1 MDGTNTCRVEDEIAV
16 QLDGRDG
23 LRWVGVFLAVL
34 ADAGIRPADVR
45 QAQQDLARAQ
55 RANDA
60 SLARVRN
67 ERAALPRGRK

>member
-1 MDGTNTCRVEDEIAV
+1 MNGTETCTLENEIAV

-34 ADAGIRPADVR
+34 ADAGIRPSDVR

-55 RANDA
+55 RAIDA
-60 SLARVRN
+60 ALARVRN